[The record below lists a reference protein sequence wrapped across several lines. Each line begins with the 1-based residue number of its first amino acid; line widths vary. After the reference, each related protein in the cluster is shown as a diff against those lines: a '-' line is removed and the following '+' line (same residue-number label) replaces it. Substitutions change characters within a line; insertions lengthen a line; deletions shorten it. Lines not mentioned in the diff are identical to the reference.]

1 MPLSELPLWFALP
14 AALLLTL
21 SGLLTLIGC
30 LGLLR
35 LKDFYARIHA
45 PTLGTTLGAGGVLLA
60 SMLVSSGLTG
70 RWVMHEVVIGLFLV
84 MTAPVTTLLLMR
96 AARFRG
102 RAHQVRPPERQ
113 EPKRSTE
120 EDTP

>member
-14 AALLLTL
+14 AALLLIL

-35 LKDFYARIHA
+35 LQDFSARIHA

-60 SMLVSSGLTG
+60 SRLVSSGLSG
-70 RWVMHEVVIGLFLV
+70 RWVIHEVVIGLFLV

-96 AARFRG
+96 AARFRE

>member
-14 AALLLTL
+14 AALLLIL

-35 LKDFYARIHA
+35 LQDFYARIHA

-60 SMLVSSGLTG
+60 SRLVSSGLSG
-70 RWVMHEVVIGLFLV
+70 RWVIHEVVIGLFLV

-96 AARFRG
+96 AARFRE

>member
-14 AALLLTL
+14 AALLLIL

-35 LKDFYARIHA
+35 LQDFYARIHA
-45 PTLGTTLGAGGVLLA
+45 PTLGTTLGAGGVLHA
-60 SMLVSSGLTG
+60 SMLVSSGLSG
-70 RWVMHEVVIGLFLV
+70 RWVIHEVVIGLFLV

-96 AARFRG
+96 AARFRE

-113 EPKRSTE
+113 ETKRSTE

>member
-1 MPLSELPLWFALP
+1 MPLSELPLWIALP
-14 AALLLTL
+14 AAL
-21 SGLLTLIGC
+21 LLTLIGC

-96 AARFRG
+96 AARFRD
-102 RAHQVRPPERQ
+102 RAHLVRPPERQ
-113 EPKRSTE
+113 ETKRSAE

>member
-14 AALLLTL
+14 AALLLIL

-35 LKDFYARIHA
+35 LQDFYARIHA

-60 SMLVSSGLTG
+60 SMLVS
-70 RWVMHEVVIGLFLV
+70 
-84 MTAPVTTLLLMR
+84 
-96 AARFRG
+96 
-102 RAHQVRPPERQ
+102 
-113 EPKRSTE
+113 
-120 EDTP
+120 